1 MKKLEVR
8 CPSCSSRGYIEVS
21 EEDIEKAARG
31 VFAVNILEGV
41 TCEHSFVAYIDKNL
55 AVRDTF
61 IADFQLELPDM
72 VPEQTIT
79 PDVSEQLE
87 YIDVDLI
94 KLNLTASLLTHVIR
108 AIFYKKKIYLIF
120 DQSYMVDQVYRFIEY
135 ITLNSFETDVLVISG
150 EQYDMKNFKNAIIL
164 QGNRIIKDS
173 GNILNP
179 KTLGIERSLVRK
191 FLAEYEPK
199 PSLIYLQNGLQKAYD
214 LSRTIVDIVKNLKKK
229 EKIYSKN
236 IIEAIAAD
244 HYVNIQL
251 TYLDFLYDIVENY
264 FEVKVPRSSNIS
276 DFLSTL

>member
-8 CPSCSSRGYIEVS
+8 CPSCSNRGYIEVS
-21 EEDIEKAARG
+21 EEDVEKAARG

-41 TCEHSFVAYIDKNL
+41 ACEHSFVAYIDKNL

-61 IADFQLELPDM
+61 IADFQLELPDE
-72 VPEQTIT
+72 VPEQEIA

-87 YIDVDLI
+87 SIDVGLI
-94 KLNLTASLLTHVIR
+94 KLNLTAALLTHIIR
-108 AIFYKKKIYLIF
+108 GILYKKQIYLIF
-120 DQSYMVDQVYRFIEY
+120 DQSYMVEEVYKFIEY
-135 ITLNSFETDVLVISG
+135 ITINSFEPNILVISG
-150 EQYDMKNFKNAIIL
+150 EQYDIKNFKNAIIL

-173 GNILNP
+173 DDILNP

-199 PSLIYLQNGLQKAYD
+199 PSLIYLQNGLQKAHD
-214 LSRTIVDIVKNLKKK
+214 LSRTIVEIIKNLKKK
-229 EKIYSKN
+229 EKVYSKN
-236 IIEAIAAD
+236 VIEVIATN

-251 TYLDFLYDIVENY
+251 PYLEFLYTIVENY
-264 FEVKVPRSSNIS
+264 FGVKVPRSSNIS